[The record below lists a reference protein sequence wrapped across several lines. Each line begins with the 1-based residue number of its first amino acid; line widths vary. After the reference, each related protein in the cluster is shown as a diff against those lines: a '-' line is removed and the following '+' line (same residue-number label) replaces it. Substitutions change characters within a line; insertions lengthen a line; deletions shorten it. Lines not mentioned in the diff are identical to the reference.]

1 MGGHLRVVEAG
12 GQGVVWGIGYDGT
25 AWVYTGGYGGGC
37 FQGEGRPH
45 PGAEPAAAPGPAPA
59 LPRGCALL
67 QPSWRPRPYHS
78 HPAVLTLRWQLA
90 DR

>member
-1 MGGHLRVVEAG
+1 MGGHLRVVEAS

-37 FQGEGRPH
+37 FQGEGSPH
-45 PGAEPAAAPGPAPA
+45 PGAGSTGSLPRPHPPGVPSSSLAGVPAPTRA
-59 LPRGCALL
+59 TVPVFML
-67 QPSWRPRPYHS
+67 H
-78 HPAVLTLRWQLA
+78 WQLA